1 MRRPVLNVLRVPVGR
16 PERIGSRLSIYNI
29 GQCKGMH
36 EKHYRSARVKLSVSG
51 AGRQFRTLANAK
63 ACAKCI
69 TDPGGPTWAH
79 RKQKQ
84 FYGIGQYEGMHKNI
98 LYVHIGQAERIV
110 SRLSI

>member
-1 MRRPVLNVLRVPVGR
+1 MQRLVLNLLQASVGH
-16 PERIGSRLSIYNI
+16 PERIRSRLSIYN
-29 GQCKGMH
+29 MH
-36 EKHYRSARVKLSVSG
+36 EKYYGSTRSNLSVSE
-51 AGRQFRTLANAK
+51 ADSQFMTMANAK